1 MIDKNGMGWGHTEQ
15 APAPN
20 LPRSIT
26 PNIPINSH
34 VLCITEE
41 ILHHRIHHAS
51 ARSAAFQLPCVRDL
65 GHDLTF
71 IEFELGL
78 KL

>member
-1 MIDKNGMGWGHTEQ
+1 MGTYRIG
-15 APAPN
+15 ALN

-41 ILHHRIHHAS
+41 ILHYHIHHAS
-51 ARSAAFQLPCVRDL
+51 ARSAAFQLPCVRVVYL
-65 GHDLTF
+65 SRAWKSSEG
-71 IEFELGL
+71 
-78 KL
+78 